1 MNNLLLLT
9 FNLSIL
15 AREAKWGRRIIC
27 VSLGHI
33 WQVHLLVHAN
43 GGGIA
48 VICHLINDRSWGVGT
63 NLVLLAPRSYSSY
76 QQRKGRSLTDK
87 FLAAIYS
94 VRLQPNWIFEGK
106 YFGFGYCKYSCMIE
120 SLSQGC
126 SFQDVFQYLPGIS
139 SGSLE
144 RCYFKYHLV
153 VLQPLL
159 PYSI

>member
-27 VSLGHI
+27 VSLVHI

-43 GGGIA
+43 GGGLA

-76 QQRKGRSLTDK
+76 QQRKGRSLTDSWQLFILSGCNWTE
-87 FLAAIYS
+87 FLKVNILGLVIVSTLVWSSACLRDVLFRMFFS
-94 VRLQPNWIFEGK
+94 TFLVFLQVVRRG
-106 YFGFGYCKYSCMIE
+106 
-120 SLSQGC
+120 
-126 SFQDVFQYLPGIS
+126 VIS
-139 SGSLE
+139 NTT
-144 RCYFKYHLV
+144 
-153 VLQPLL
+153 
-159 PYSI
+159 